1 MSGLV
6 TPALGG
12 IDVLRLP
19 CMPLVLRSALE
30 RAGDGRSL
38 QVLTDTIGQDP
49 ALAARF
55 LATALAGGAAAPGA
69 SLARQLEALGPSSVQ
84 AVLMRAAT
92 DRLRRLTPWPAVPDG
107 LALWAHSLHCAHLA
121 HAVAEAAA
129 YSLPEEAYLAG
140 LFHDVGI
147 LALAVDMPHTYGG
160 VINQAGF
167 ESELLERELD
177 QLHTSH
183 AEVSATVATRLG
195 LPGQVGDALLLSH
208 APYNEL
214 AGTHKLVRVVWVAE
228 TWTDRAVST
237 PDVAGYARLVGMPP
251 EALAAAMEQGTSRF
265 QEALRLLNAPV
276 MPASRLWRLPSPP
289 VSAGSAGEARP
300 EPEAGWEG
308 PADHALLEVVMQ
320 TASLQQVPAL
330 LLGGEDTGGVLSRLR
345 SVTSAL
351 FGLHRFIA
359 FLHDPAARALTGWVV
374 APERLAPAE
383 LEIPLAG
390 SPSLVARAAVERQ
403 TLRAQGAESGE
414 RLRGVDV
421 EIARLLDAGTLTLV
435 PLFAGGGLLG
445 VLVFGVAK
453 EQAQRLALDSGM
465 LQRLSE
471 IATHAL
477 TGRRASA
484 EQQRL
489 KEADLRERLRTSARR
504 LVHEARNP
512 LTVMRTHLELL
523 GERVRGGQPIDK
535 DIRVLREEIDRVSEI
550 VGRIGTTDLTVE
562 KPQGPVDV
570 NGLIRELMVLYREP
584 LFVARAITVELE
596 LDARLPA
603 VVSDANA
610 LKQILLNFWKNASE
624 AMATG
629 GQVRVRT
636 LDRVNYEGQI
646 MVEITVSDSGA
657 GMPADVLE
665 NVFSQRLTVT
675 KGGERGYGL
684 SNAYTL
690 VKQLGGHLL
699 CRSEPERGTTFTV
712 LLPRAVRGTPGGN

>member
-1 MSGLV
+1 
-6 TPALGG
+6 
-12 IDVLRLP
+12 
-19 CMPLVLRSALE
+19 
-30 RAGDGRSL
+30 
-38 QVLTDTIGQDP
+38 
-49 ALAARF
+49 
-55 LATALAGGAAAPGA
+55 
-69 SLARQLEALGPSSVQ
+69 
-84 AVLMRAAT
+84 
-92 DRLRRLTPWPAVPDG
+92 
-107 LALWAHSLHCAHLA
+107 
-121 HAVAEAAA
+121 
-129 YSLPEEAYLAG
+129 
-140 LFHDVGI
+140 
-147 LALAVDMPHTYGG
+147 
-160 VINQAGF
+160 
-167 ESELLERELD
+167 
-177 QLHTSH
+177 
-183 AEVSATVATRLG
+183 
-195 LPGQVGDALLLSH
+195 VGDALLLSH

-214 AGTHKLVRVVWVAE
+214 VGTHKLVRLVWVAE
-228 TWTDRAVST
+228 AWTDRSVTT
-237 PDVAGYARLVGMPP
+237 PDVAGYARLTGMSAD
-251 EALAAAMEQGTSRF
+251 ALAAALDQGTTRF
-265 QEALRLLNAPV
+265 QEALRVLNASVIAP
-276 MPASRLWRLPSPP
+276 SRLWRLPSPP
-289 VSAGSAGEARP
+289 VSTATAAEARP
-300 EPEAGWEG
+300 EAEPGWDAS
-308 PADHALLEVVMQ
+308 ADQALLEVVMQ

-330 LLGGEDTGGVLSRLR
+330 LLGGEDTGGVLNRLR
-345 SVTSAL
+345 GVTSAL
-351 FGLHRFIA
+351 FGLHRFLA
-359 FLHDPAARALTGWVV
+359 FLHDPAARVLTGWLV

-414 RLRGVDV
+414 RLRGVDI

-445 VLVFGVAK
+445 VLVFGVAH
-453 EQAQRLALDSGM
+453 EQAQRLTLDSTM

-471 IATHAL
+471 MATLAL

-523 GERVRGGQPIDK
+523 GERVRNGQPVDK

-562 KPQGPVDV
+562 KPQGPVDI
-570 NGLIRELMVLYREP
+570 NSLIRELMILYREP
-584 LFVARAITVELE
+584 LFVTRAVNVELE
-596 LDARLPA
+596 LDARMPA
-603 VVSDANA
+603 VVTDANA
-610 LKQILLNFWKNASE
+610 LKQVLLNFWKNASE

-636 LDRVNYEGQI
+636 LDRVNYEGQL
-646 MVEITVSDSGA
+646 MVEIGVSDTGG
-657 GMPADVLE
+657 GMPADVLD

-690 VKQLGGHLL
+690 VKQLGGHVL

-712 LLPRAVRGTPGGN
+712 LLPRAIRGTPASS

>member
-6 TPALGG
+6 TPTLGG

-19 CMPLVLRSALE
+19 CMPLALRAALE
-30 RAGDGRSL
+30 RAGEGRNMQAL
-38 QVLTDTIGQDP
+38 ADAVAQDP

-55 LATALAGGAAAPGA
+55 LATSLAGSPSVSGTHA
-69 SLARQLEALGPSSVQ
+69 SLARHVDVLGTNAAQ
-84 AVLMRAAT
+84 AVLMRSAT
-92 DRLRRLTPWPAVPDG
+92 DRLRRLTPSPVVPDG
-107 LALWAHSLHCAHLA
+107 LAFWVHSLHCAHLA
-121 HAVAEAAA
+121 QAVAEAAA
-129 YSLPEEAYLAG
+129 YSQPEEAYLAG
-140 LFHDVGI
+140 LFHDVGMM
-147 LALAVDMPHTYGG
+147 ALAVDMPHTYGG
-160 VINQAGF
+160 VVNPSAF

-183 AEVSATVATRLG
+183 AEVSSAIATRLG
-195 LPGQVGDALLLSH
+195 LPGQVSDALLLSH

-214 AGTHKLVRVVWVAE
+214 AGTHKLVRVLWVAE
-228 TWTDRAVST
+228 AWTDRSVNT
-237 PDVAGYARLVGMPP
+237 PDVAGFARLLSVAP
-251 EALAAAMEQGTSRF
+251 EAMTSAIDHGTSRF

-289 VSAGSAGEARP
+289 VSTSTSA
-300 EPEAGWEG
+300 EPDANWESA
-308 PADHALLEVVMQ
+308 ADHALLEVVMQ

-330 LLGGEDTGGVLSRLR
+330 LLGGEDTGGVLNRLR

-351 FGLHRFIA
+351 FGLHSFAA
-359 FLHDPAARALTGWVV
+359 FLHDPAARALTGWLVT
-374 APERLAPAE
+374 AERLAPTE

-390 SPSLVARAAVERQ
+390 SPSLVARAALERQ

-421 EIARLLDAGTLTLV
+421 EIARLLNAGTLTLV
-435 PLFAGGGLLG
+435 PLATGGALLG
-445 VLVFGVAK
+445 VLVFGVAR
-453 EQAQRLALDSGM
+453 EQAQRLAMDSAM

-471 IATHAL
+471 MATLAL

-523 GERVRGGQPIDK
+523 GERVRSSQPIDK
-535 DIRVLREEIDRVSEI
+535 DIRVLREEIDRVADI
-550 VGRIGTTDLTVE
+550 VGRIGTTDLAVD
-562 KPQGPVDV
+562 KPQGPVDI

-584 LFVARAITVELE
+584 LFVTRAIGVELE
-596 LDARLPA
+596 LDSRLPGI
-603 VVSDANA
+603 VTDANA
-610 LKQILLNFWKNASE
+610 LKQVLLNFWKNASE

-636 LDRVNYEGQI
+636 IDRVNYEGQL
-646 MVEITVSDSGA
+646 MAEISVSDSGG
-657 GMPADVLE
+657 GMLPEVLE

-684 SNAYTL
+684 SNAFTL

-712 LLPRAVRGTPGGN
+712 LLPRTVRAVGGSA

>member
-6 TPALGG
+6 TPTLGG

-19 CMPLVLRSALE
+19 CMPLVLRAALD
-30 RAGDGRSL
+30 RAGEGRNVQAL
-38 QVLTDTIGQDP
+38 ADTVAQDP

-55 LATALAGGAAAPGA
+55 LTTALAGSSAVPAVSA
-69 SLARQLEALGPSSVQ
+69 SLSRHVEMLGTNAIQ
-84 AVLMRAAT
+84 AVLMRSST
-92 DRLRRLTPWPAVPDG
+92 DRLRRLTPSPVVPDG
-107 LALWAHSLHCAHLA
+107 LAFWAHSLHCAHLA
-121 HAVAEAAA
+121 QAAAEAAA
-129 YSLPEEAYLAG
+129 YPHPEEAYLAG
-140 LFHDVGI
+140 LFHDMGMM
-147 LALAVDMPHTYGG
+147 ALAVDMPHTYAG
-160 VINQAGF
+160 VVNPSAF

-183 AEVSATVATRLG
+183 AEVSSAIATRLG
-195 LPGQVGDALLLSH
+195 LPGQVSDALLLSH
-208 APYNEL
+208 APSNEL
-214 AGTHKLVRVVWVAE
+214 PGTHKLVRVLWVAE
-228 TWTDRAVST
+228 AWTDRSVNA
-237 PDVAGYARLVGMPP
+237 PDVASLARLVGIPSD
-251 EALAAAMEQGTSRF
+251 ALSSALEQGTTRF
-265 QEALRLLNAPV
+265 QETLRLLNAPV

-289 VSAGSAGEARP
+289 VTTGSGGGEP
-300 EPEAGWEG
+300 DAGWEG

-320 TASLQQVPAL
+320 TASLQQVPSL
-330 LLGGEDTGGVLSRLR
+330 LLGGEDTGGVLNRLR

-351 FGLHRFIA
+351 FGLHSFAA
-359 FLHDPAARALTGWVV
+359 FLHDPAARALTGWLVT
-374 APERLAPAE
+374 AERLAPTE

-414 RLRGVDV
+414 RLRGVDL
-421 EIARLLDAGTLTLV
+421 EIARLLNAGTLTLI
-435 PLFAGGGLLG
+435 PLAAGGALLG
-445 VLVFGVAK
+445 VLVFGVAR
-453 EQAQRLALDSGM
+453 EQAQRLAMDSGM

-471 IATHAL
+471 MATLAL
-477 TGRRASA
+477 TGRRAST

-512 LTVMRTHLELL
+512 LTVMKTHLELL
-523 GERVRGGQPIDK
+523 GDRVRNGQPIDK
-535 DIRVLREEIDRVSEI
+535 DIRVLREEIDRVAEI
-550 VGRIGTTDLTVE
+550 VGRIGTTDLAAD
-562 KPQGPVDV
+562 KPQGPVDL

-584 LFVARAITVELE
+584 LFVTRAITVELE

-603 VVSDANA
+603 IVTDANA
-610 LKQILLNFWKNASE
+610 LKQVLLNFWKNASE

-636 LDRVNYEGQI
+636 IDRVNYEGQL
-646 MVEITVSDSGA
+646 MVEITVSDTGG
-657 GMPADVLE
+657 GMSPDVLE

-675 KGGERGYGL
+675 RGGERGYGL

-712 LLPRAVRGTPGGN
+712 LLPRVARGIAAGS